1 MGVGEGEKQDRA
13 EGEVELQS
21 SYAKSPQ
28 QVPRGARTALQSCL
42 ELSNCPGPFHLHT
55 NKSSD
60 TGRGREVAPFGG
72 GPSLGRSEP
81 GVGRQRAALPGPGR
95 ACLGPERG
103 VWGQCAS
110 TMQRER
116 VGEVKKV
123 PLRLACTVTETAG
136 SQDESKCAASVLCKC
151 RHFRRTVPRPRCRGR
166 TSSKNGKFSFWHQ
179 NSLDSKT
186 RLKLM

>member
-1 MGVGEGEKQDRA
+1 MA
-13 EGEVELQS
+13 
-21 SYAKSPQ
+21 P
-28 QVPRGARTALQSCL
+28 QSCL

-95 ACLGPERG
+95 ACPGPERG

-110 TMQRER
+110 TVQRER

-136 SQDESKCAASVLCKC
+136 SQDESKCAASVCASAGTSDAQSPVHGAEVAQALKMGSS
-151 RHFRRTVPRPRCRGR
+151 HFGT
-166 TSSKNGKFSFWHQ
+166 K